1 MENTSG
7 GSFKLKPIASVICIS
22 EILISP
28 GTRNAIAINKTRER
42 KRDKLDIE
50 TRFTM
55 LLPLLHSFRSKY
67 RLPPPPVPD
76 ILPSSHFLKINFPL
90 VAKRFDDFIK

>member
-7 GSFKLKPIASVICIS
+7 GSFKLKPIAPVICIS

-28 GTRNAIAINKTRER
+28 GARNAIAINKTRER

-50 TRFTM
+50 TRFAM
-55 LLPLLHSFRSKY
+55 LLPLLHSFRSKISSFF
-67 RLPPPPVPD
+67 PPRYFTF
-76 ILPSSHFLKINFPL
+76 LSHFLNINSPL
-90 VAKRFDDFIK
+90 VARRFDDFIK

>member
-28 GTRNAIAINKTRER
+28 GSRNAIAINKTRER

-67 RLPPPPVPD
+67 RPFFPPHPRYFTFLPFSGNKFSPCRE
-76 ILPSSHFLKINFPL
+76 KIR
-90 VAKRFDDFIK
+90 RFH